1 MRDAPDAL
9 DLPDRPDP
17 ADPPTPLLPGAKPW
31 PIGVFARITG
41 LTVGTLR
48 HYDEIGLLHPAI
60 VDPQTGYRSY
70 LSHQTWHAERVR
82 VLRALEVP
90 LDEIREFLRELDP
103 DVRRATLAR
112 HRRRVEERLARD
124 ARNLAALRALE
135 SGDPDPIRVDEKT
148 VPTRFVAFVRQVT
161 AISTVERDREEAIAR
176 VRAFALA
183 AGATPGPGF
192 SRSLEPLS
200 GSAIDGY
207 RFRCGEDE
215 FAVETGVFLDRA
227 VAPGEFVE
235 VASLPPQ
242 RVAFAVHDGPYG
254 PLHLLHGALLAWA
267 ARRGQEAREL
277 GREVY
282 LVGPRDGLPADRFR
296 TEVQLTLG

>member
-1 MRDAPDAL
+1 MRDARDPL
-9 DLPDRPDP
+9 DT
-17 ADPPTPLLPGAKPW
+17 ADPPAPLLPGAKPW

-70 LSHQTWHAERVR
+70 LSPQTWHAERIR

-90 LDEIREFLRELDP
+90 LDEIREFLREPDP

-124 ARNLAALRALE
+124 ARNLEALRALE
-135 SGDPDPIRVDEKT
+135 SGDPDPIRVDEKA
-148 VPTRFVAFVRQVT
+148 VPARFVAFVRYVT
-161 AISTVERDREEAIAR
+161 AISTVERDREEAIER

-183 AGATPGPGF
+183 AGATPGPGY

-200 GSAIDGY
+200 GSATDGY
-207 RFRCGEDE
+207 RFQCGEDE
-215 FAVETGVFLDRA
+215 FVVETGVFLDRP
-227 VAPGEFVE
+227 VDRPAPPGGLVE
-235 VASLPPQ
+235 TAELPPQ

-254 PLHLLHGALLAWA
+254 PLHLLHSALLAWA
-267 ARRGQEAREL
+267 ARQGREAREL

-282 LVGPRDGLPADRFR
+282 LVGPRDGAPADRFR
-296 TEVQLTLG
+296 TEVQLTLA